1 MSGPNS
7 GSSSGPSSGPRRPDG
22 AALVIAGLLFLL
34 ALVIF
39 WQTRAM
45 PVAGQYA
52 RVGPTTL
59 PYVVS
64 AGFALL
70 SIGTALSA
78 FRHGFPAREADRPGP
93 MLWIIGG
100 LVLQMLLLKTVGF
113 SIATG
118 LLFAFAARGFGRG
131 PLWMTI
137 PLGVALSLVIW
148 LIFSGLLNLSLPGGP
163 LEHLFL

>member
-1 MSGPNS
+1 VSAPGSRKPGP
-7 GSSSGPSSGPRRPDG
+7 DV
-22 AALVIAGLLFLL
+22 AVLVIAAMLALV

-45 PVAGQYA
+45 PVAAQYA

-64 AGFALL
+64 GALFL
-70 SIGTALSA
+70 LAIGHVLSA
-78 FRHGFPAREADRPGP
+78 FRGAQPARSADRRGP

-100 LVLQMLLLKTVGF
+100 LVLQMLLLKVAGF

-118 LLFAFAARGFGRG
+118 FLFAFTARGFGRG
-131 PLWMTI
+131 PLWMTVPI
-137 PLGVALSLVIW
+137 GIVISLVIW
-148 LIFSGLLNLSLPGGP
+148 LIFSGLLNLSLPAGP
-163 LEHLFL
+163 LEQLF